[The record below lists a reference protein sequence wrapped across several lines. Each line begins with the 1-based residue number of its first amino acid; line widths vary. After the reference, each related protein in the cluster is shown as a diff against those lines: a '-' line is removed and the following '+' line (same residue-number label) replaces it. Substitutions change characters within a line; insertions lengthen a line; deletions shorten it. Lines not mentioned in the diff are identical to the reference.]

1 MTRRMRQVLCA
12 CALAGLAVAV
22 PASAASLAAVAWRAP
37 TYSLTA
43 RAMDVRTALE
53 SFGVAQGVP
62 VLCSQAVGGAF
73 SGNFKDVPAA
83 DFLDRVTA
91 MHNLVWYFDG
101 TTIFISAA
109 SESTST
115 LIDLRY
121 MKAGEVSAMLKE
133 LGVEDP
139 RFPLKTASNDELIL
153 VYGPPRYVTL
163 VAETITKA
171 DRLREQRTFTEI
183 ETRLFP
189 LQHTWADNV
198 SLQASSPEANV
209 SIRGVAYLLQEIMQA
224 ETGAGKVREGT
235 NAVEAAESSP
245 SSRAGVSPVIRA
257 ENRLNAV
264 LVRDVATRMDM
275 YERLIRALDI
285 PQKLVE
291 IEVTTLELSRNDSLD
306 WQLSLKVSGS
316 RGEFEGAAGQNV
328 ANLADAASISG
339 NGLAGAASYLG
350 RHVDVSA
357 SLSALREKGK
367 ARNISRTTILT
378 MNNLA
383 ASMTDTQSYHAK
395 VVGTEVATLEE
406 VSAGTRLEIK
416 PRVVEPPADK
426 TNEARRVW
434 LTMSLQDGGFE
445 SITVD
450 AMPMTRT
457 STLDTQALVPENGS
471 LLLAGY
477 FRDIEEE
484 AGWGIPYLRDIPWI
498 GWLFGGAS
506 HTKESVQRLFIITPR
521 VIGVVEPGLT
531 EAQAVRARDVVREED
546 LQEALDGSDDER
558 RVREADRRETREI
571 RKEKA
576 DERLKVREAEIERDR
591 RDRKLETRK
600 RDDTLRDNV
609 RQWKDDYKAR
619 EEAYETERA
628 ALLDAREAAK
638 EAEEKAREAAEKAN
652 QEEAKP

>member
-1 MTRRMRQVLCA
+1 MTRRMRRVLCA
-12 CALAGLAVAV
+12 CALAGLAGAA
-22 PASAASLAAVAWRAP
+22 PASAASLATVAWRAP

-101 TTIFISAA
+101 TTIFVSAA

-121 MKAGEVSAMLKE
+121 MKAGEVSATLKE

-163 VAETITKA
+163 VAETIMKA

-235 NAVEAAESSP
+235 NAVETAEATTT
-245 SSRAGVSPVIRA
+245 RAGVSPVIRA

-264 LVRDVATRMDM
+264 LVRDVATRMNM

-339 NGLAGAASYLG
+339 TGLAGAASYLG

-395 VVGTEVATLEE
+395 VVGTEVASLEE

-546 LQEALDGSDDER
+546 LQEALEGSDDER
-558 RVREADRRETREI
+558 RVREADRREYREI
-571 RKEKA
+571 RKENA

-591 RDRKLETRK
+591 RDRKLEMRK
-600 RDDTLRDNV
+600 RDDALRDNV
-609 RQWKDDYKAR
+609 RQWKDDYTAR
-619 EEAYETERA
+619 EEAYEK
-628 ALLDAREAAK
+628 AREAQL
-638 EAEEKAREAAEKAN
+638 EAREADQEAAEKARTA

>member
-12 CALAGLAVAV
+12 CALAGLAGA
-22 PASAASLAAVAWRAP
+22 ASAASLAAVAWRAP

-101 TTIFISAA
+101 TTIFVSAA

-235 NAVEAAESSP
+235 NAVEAAESSTS

-264 LVRDVATRMDM
+264 LVRDVATRMGM

-546 LQEALDGSDDER
+546 LQEALNGSDDER
-558 RVREADRRETREI
+558 RVREADRREYREI
-571 RKEKA
+571 REEKA
-576 DERLKVREAEIERDR
+576 NERLKVREAEIERDR

-638 EAEEKAREAAEKAN
+638 EAEEKAREAAEKAAK
-652 QEEAKP
+652 EAKP